1 MKLKHLMMVS
11 CTAALLS
18 GCVTTKSNSY
28 CDITSPM
35 YFNKEDVVDYLSEQ
49 DKDLLESIIIHNETW
64 EKICTD
70 L

>member
-1 MKLKHLMMVS
+1 
-11 CTAALLS
+11 
-18 GCVTTKSNSY
+18 
-28 CDITSPM
+28 M
-35 YFNKEDVVDYLSEQ
+35 YFNKEGVVDYLSEK